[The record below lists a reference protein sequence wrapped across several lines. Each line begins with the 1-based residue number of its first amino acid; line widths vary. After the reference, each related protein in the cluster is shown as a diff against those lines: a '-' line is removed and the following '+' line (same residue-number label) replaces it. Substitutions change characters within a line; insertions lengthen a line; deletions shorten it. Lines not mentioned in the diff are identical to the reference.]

1 MPFATATSCL
11 LASFLQKKKR
21 KKKKKS
27 KQNRRKLGEKRART
41 DELVEGKHYG
51 SRGIRGRIG
60 TLREQH
66 SNRHSKKQPKIV
78 RTRPE
83 ATLCCQTKQ
92 TSAKEPNKE
101 TKQNT
106 RKKKKKKKKLVLSKK
121 TRNHSRFATV
131 WKETKVEAKRK

>member
-1 MPFATATSCL
+1 
-11 LASFLQKKKR
+11 
-21 KKKKKS
+21 
-27 KQNRRKLGEKRART
+27 
-41 DELVEGKHYG
+41 
-51 SRGIRGRIG
+51 
-60 TLREQH
+60 LREQH

-106 RKKKKKKKKLVLSKK
+106 RKKKKKKKKIGPQQKNSQPLAFRNRMEGNQGRGKEKVRQTGKK
-121 TRNHSRFATV
+121 NSGG
-131 WKETKVEAKRK
+131 E